1 MNNTPFLVLRD
12 YRKGCI
18 IRLAETERYLLV
30 VNDDGSYYN
39 HKDKQIDCLLLLG
52 LLETMSLI
60 IIPSYDLREILDQ

>member
-18 IRLAETERYLLV
+18 IRLKDTKRCLLF
-30 VNDDGSYYN
+30 NDDGSYYN

-52 LLETMSLI
+52 LLETLSFI
-60 IIPSYDLREILDQ
+60 VTPSHDIREILNQ